1 MSINELIRDAVLPI
15 VPICEPDSYEGDAA
29 EYCTFHY
36 SEFPTLFADGTPD
49 AILYSVML
57 HWFLP
62 RGADPTKKKAKLRR
76 AIFEAGCTYPSTIN
90 ASDNDAQHYVF
101 EFQYAD
107 GDV

>member
-1 MSINELIRDAVLPI
+1 MSINEMIRSAVLPI
-15 VPICEPDSYEGDAA
+15 VPICEPDSYGGDAP

-36 SEFPTLFADGTPD
+36 SEFPVVVADGKPD
-49 AILYSVML
+49 EILYTVML

-62 RGADPTKKKAKLRR
+62 KGINPMKKKTELRR
-76 AIFEAGCTYPSTIN
+76 ALLKAGFTYPSTIN
-90 ASDNDAQHYVF
+90 ASEKDAQHYVF

>member
-1 MSINELIRDAVLPI
+1 MSINEVIRNAVLPI
-15 VPICEPDSYEGDAA
+15 IPICEPDAYDGDAA

-36 SEFPTLFADGTPD
+36 SEHASLFAEGSPD
-49 AILYSVML
+49 IIMYSVML

-62 RGADPTKKKAKLRR
+62 KGINPMKKKTELRR
-76 AIFEAGCTYPSTIN
+76 ALIKAGFTYPSTIN
-90 ASDNDAQHYVF
+90 ASDKDAQHYVF